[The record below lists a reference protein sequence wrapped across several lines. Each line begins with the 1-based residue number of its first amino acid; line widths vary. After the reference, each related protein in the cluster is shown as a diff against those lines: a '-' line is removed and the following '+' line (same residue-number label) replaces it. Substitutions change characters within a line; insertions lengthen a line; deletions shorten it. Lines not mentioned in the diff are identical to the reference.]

1 MKWQQQQHSTAE
13 RQHQQACNACRRT
26 PPIHTKQ
33 CSRHKDTNSR
43 YRYTIYIDSQMPL
56 IAYRTLTKQV
66 SIHGWCYAH
75 LSTRRSTTDLC
86 SIFVTIHKRIC
97 FKKSSNTSINALI
110 NIQQHN
116 NNKNCLICA
125 GAAVAAGK
133 LILFFFWELH
143 TILTRPSSR

>member
-1 MKWQQQQHSTAE
+1 
-13 RQHQQACNACRRT
+13 
-26 PPIHTKQ
+26 
-33 CSRHKDTNSR
+33 
-43 YRYTIYIDSQMPL
+43 MPL

-66 SIHGWCYAH
+66 SIHGWSYAH

-116 NNKNCLICA
+116 NNKNCRLCA
-125 GAAVAAGK
+125 GAAVAVAGK
-133 LILFFFWELH
+133 LFLFLLGAAHDLNTTKFKVRLSHDAH
-143 TILTRPSSR
+143 T